1 MRRTRTVRRI
11 NYAAAA
17 FYVWVMVALVI
28 VITNVMVKV
37 MALKALGVK

>member
-1 MRRTRTVRRI
+1 MRRTRTVRRV

-17 FYVWVMVALVI
+17 FYVWLLAMLTFVV
-28 VITNVMVKV
+28 TNAVVKV